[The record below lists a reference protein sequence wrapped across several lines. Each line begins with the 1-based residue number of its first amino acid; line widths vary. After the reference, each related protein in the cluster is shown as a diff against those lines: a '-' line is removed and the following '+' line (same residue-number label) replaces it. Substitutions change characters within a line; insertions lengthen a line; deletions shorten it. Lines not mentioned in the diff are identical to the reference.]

1 MNDRN
6 SGRRHGLWM
15 ERQFRRDCASRL
27 SARRRAVRR
36 PPPQALQETPLVAWT
51 ACDTIPPV
59 RATPLMR
66 PSQIRN
72 LIVLVVLLVAGL
84 WASCTAADFIIE
96 YNWWKEVGQV
106 GTWASMLWYSIAP
119 AAAGSIL
126 AFVALWVAHARGL
139 HFAGV
144 RQRDYRWYS
153 WLVPIPLAVV
163 ALLFGSGPIDYW
175 TVMRFIGSRNL
186 SLPADAWKDQVF
198 SRGLPFYL
206 FDLPFYSEVLGFV
219 FVLAILCALVF
230 WVTARGWQLS
240 ETFRY
245 GRLDDG
251 PRKTLTIGPGSL
263 LLPGATRAGF
273 VRIITV
279 ILLLGFAVWIY
290 LGNYELLLNSHAFMT
305 GADYVD
311 EKVTLP
317 LRWLL
322 IVVTLGAL
330 PLVWTRSYKKA
341 VILVASFFIL
351 QLALPGIVHAVY
363 VRPNEISIE
372 RPYIERHINA
382 TAMAFGLNRN
392 AQELPFAA
400 SGQQTVDPVQD
411 ATLLDNVRL
420 WDLRAYSATITQIQA
435 LRPYYTFPATDVDRY
450 YPNGRI
456 KQVLLSPREID
467 VTQLSAEASQSWI
480 NPRFIYTHGFGAVL
494 SEVNKI
500 TPDGLPVLL
509 IENAPPEIKSPG
521 FQLTR
526 PEIYYGE
533 STQDPVFVHTAREE
547 FDYPSG
553 DQNKYSTYQ
562 GTGGFPIG
570 SFLLKTAAAISEG
583 EPNMMFTSYLTGQSR
598 MMIYRNVRTRL
609 AHLAPFLNWDPD
621 PYLVITDDGRL
632 VWMVDGYT
640 TSLSHPYS
648 ATLPV
653 TGVDEGANYI
663 RNAVKATVDAYTGNV
678 ALYVFDPSDPIIQ
691 VYENLF
697 PKLFRP
703 ASEMPPDLRR
713 HARYPE
719 VLFRAQAEAYRIFH
733 MRDPQ
738 VFYNKED
745 IWEVAHT
752 LSGQSGQPESM
763 QPTYVVASL
772 PGEKDPEFL
781 LILPFTPRGKDN
793 LIGWMAARCDGDRLG
808 EVVYFQLSK
817 QQLMYGP
824 MQIESRIDQDQNISK
839 DLTLWNQQGSH
850 VLRGNIIALPVSDG
864 FLYVES
870 IYIQDGEARM
880 PQLKK
885 VVLAMGDRLI
895 YRDTF
900 VEALAELTG
909 GPTPPSPAISAATSS
924 AATPPVSTGQDT
936 SALIEQIGRLR
947 EQAEQLVQE
956 LEKLEKE
963 AQKNK

>member
-1 MNDRN
+1 M
-6 SGRRHGLWM
+6 
-15 ERQFRRDCASRL
+15 
-27 SARRRAVRR
+27 
-36 PPPQALQETPLVAWT
+36 P
-51 ACDTIPPV
+51 
-59 RATPLMR
+59 
-66 PSQIRN
+66 PSQIRK
-72 LIVLVVLLVAGL
+72 LILLAVLLAL
-84 WASCTAADFIIE
+84 ILTSTSTIANFIIE

-106 GTWASMLWYSIAP
+106 ETWISMLWYSIAP
-119 AAAGSIL
+119 AAAGAL
-126 AFVALWVAHARGL
+126 VAFIALWVAHARGL

-144 RQRDYRWYS
+144 RRRDFRPYS
-153 WLVPIPLAVV
+153 GLVPVGLAIV
-163 ALLFGSGPIDYW
+163 AILFASASIDYW
-175 TVMRFIGSRNL
+175 TIMRFFGSRGVT
-186 SLPADAWKDQVF
+186 LPPNAWKDQVF
-198 SRGLPFYL
+198 SRALPFYL

-230 WVTARGWQLS
+230 WATARGWQLA
-240 ETFRY
+240 ERFHR
-245 GRLDDG
+245 GRLSG
-251 PRKTLTIGPGSL
+251 GSPKTFDLAPQAL

-273 VRIITV
+273 VRVIAV
-279 ILLLGFAVWIY
+279 ILLLGLATWVF
-290 LGNYELLLNSHAFMT
+290 LGNYKLLFNSHAFMT

-311 EKVTLP
+311 AKVTLP

-322 IVVTLGAL
+322 IIAAVAAL
-330 PLVWTRSYKKA
+330 PLVWTSRYKKA
-341 VILVASFFIL
+341 IALLIAAFIL
-351 QLALPGIVHAVY
+351 QLVLPGIVRAVY

-372 RPYIERHINA
+372 RPYIERHIQA
-382 TAMAFGLNRN
+382 TTAAFGLNRR
-392 AQELPFAA
+392 ATERPFTA
-400 SGQQTVDPVQD
+400 SGQETVDAVQD

-420 WDLRAYSATITQIQA
+420 WDLRAYNATITQIQA

-450 YPNGRI
+450 FINGRI
-456 KQVLLSPREID
+456 KQVLLSPRDID
-467 VTQLSAEASQSWI
+467 VSQLSGEAQQSWI
-480 NPRFIYTHGFGAVL
+480 NPRFIYTHGFGVVV

-509 IENAPPEIKSPG
+509 IENAPPQIKSPG

-526 PEIYYGE
+526 SEIYYGE

-562 GTGGFPIG
+562 GTGGFPVG
-570 SFLLKTAAAISEG
+570 SFLVKTAAAISQG
-583 EPNMMFTSYLTGQSR
+583 EPNIIFTGYLTGQSR
-598 MMIYRNVRTRL
+598 MMIYRKVQGRL
-609 AHLAPFLNWDPD
+609 AHLAGFLHWDPD

-653 TGVDEGANYI
+653 TGLDEGANYI
-663 RNAVKATVDAYTGNV
+663 RNAVKATVDAYTGKMS
-678 ALYVFDPSDPIIQ
+678 LYVFDPSDPIIQ
-691 VYENLF
+691 AFENLF

-719 VLFRAQAEAYRIFH
+719 VLFGTQAEAYRIFH

-745 IWEVAHT
+745 VWEIAHS
-752 LSGQSGQPESM
+752 LFGQSGKPEPM
-763 QPTYVVASL
+763 QPTYVVATL
-772 PGEKDPEFL
+772 PGEKEPEFL

-808 EVVYFQLSK
+808 DLIYFQLSK

-839 DLTLWNQQGSH
+839 DLSLWNQQGSR
-850 VLRGNIIALPVSDG
+850 VLRGNIIALPVSGG

-870 IYIQDGEARM
+870 IYIQATEARM

-885 VVLAMGDRLI
+885 VVLAMGNRLI

-900 VEALAELTG
+900 EEALAELTG
-909 GPTPPSPAISAATSS
+909 GPAPARPALAAVTSASAPAAT
-924 AATPPVSTGQDT
+924 GQGLP
-936 SALIEQIGRLR
+936 ALAERLR
-947 EQAEQLVQE
+947 RLRDQAAQLARE
-956 LEKLEKE
+956 LEILEKE
-963 AQKNK
+963 ARKK

>member
-1 MNDRN
+1 M
-6 SGRRHGLWM
+6 L
-15 ERQFRRDCASRL
+15 A
-27 SARRRAVRR
+27 
-36 PPPQALQETPLVAWT
+36 
-51 ACDTIPPV
+51 
-59 RATPLMR
+59 
-66 PSQIRN
+66 
-72 LIVLVVLLVAGL
+72 VLLVLSLRAI
-84 WASCTAADFIIE
+84 TIAANFIID

-106 GTWASMLWYSIAP
+106 STWVSMLWYSVAP
-119 AAAGSIL
+119 VGAGTL
-126 AFVALWVAHARGL
+126 VAFIALWVAHVQGL
-139 HFAGV
+139 GFAGI
-144 RQRDYRWYS
+144 RRRDFRLYS
-153 WLVPIPLAVV
+153 RLITVGLAIV
-163 ALLFGSGPIDYW
+163 AILFASASIDYW
-175 TVMRFIGSRNL
+175 TIMRFFGSRGL
-186 SLPADAWKDQVF
+186 TLPPDAWRDQVF
-198 SRGLPFYL
+198 SRPLSFYM
-206 FDLPFYSEVLGFV
+206 FDLPFYSEVLWFV
-219 FVLAILCALVF
+219 FALAILCALIF
-230 WVTARGWQLS
+230 WATARGWQLWMS
-240 ETFRY
+240 
-245 GRLDDG
+245 G
-251 PRKTLTIGPGSL
+251 GSL
-263 LLPGATRAGF
+263 STLDRRARALMLPGASRTGF
-273 VRIITV
+273 VRIIV
-279 ILLLGFAVWIY
+279 ALLLLGLAALFF
-290 LGNYELLLNSHAFMT
+290 LGNYDLLFSSHAFMT

-311 EKVTLP
+311 AKVTLP

-322 IVVTLGAL
+322 IIAVLAAL
-330 PLVWTRSYKKA
+330 PLAWTSRYKKA
-341 VILVASFFIL
+341 AVLVATFFIL
-351 QLALPGIVHAVY
+351 QLVLPVIVSAIH

-372 RPYIERHINA
+372 RPYIERHIQA
-382 TAMAFGLNRN
+382 TADAFGLNRN
-392 AQELPFAA
+392 ATERPFTA
-400 SGQQTVDPVQD
+400 SGQQTVDAVQD
-411 ATLLDNVRL
+411 ATLLDNIRL

-435 LRPYYTFPATDVDRY
+435 LRPYYIFPSTDVDRY
-450 YPNGRI
+450 FPKGHI
-456 KQVLLSPREID
+456 EQVMLSPREID
-467 VTQLSAEASQSWI
+467 VNQLSAEASQSWV
-480 NPRFIYTHGFGAVL
+480 NPRFIYTHGFGVVV

-521 FQLTR
+521 FQLSR

-533 STQDPVFVHTAREE
+533 STQDPVFVHSAREE

-562 GTGGFPIG
+562 GSGGFPIG
-570 SFLLKTAAAISEG
+570 SFLLKTAAAISQG
-583 EPNMMFTSYLTGQSR
+583 EPNMIFTGYLTGQSR
-598 MMIYRNVRTRL
+598 MMIYRKVRGRL

-621 PYLVITDDGRL
+621 PYLVVTDDGRL

-663 RNAVKATVDAYTGNV
+663 RNSVKAAVDAYTGKV
-678 ALYVFDPSDPIIQ
+678 SLYVFDPSDPIIQ

-763 QPTYVVASL
+763 QPTYVVATL
-772 PGEKDPEFL
+772 PGEKEPEFL

-808 EVVYFQLSK
+808 DLVYFQLSK

-850 VLRGNIIALPVSDG
+850 VLRGNIIALPVSGG

-870 IYIQDGEARM
+870 IYIQATEARM

-900 VEALAELTG
+900 NQALAELTG
-909 GPTPPSPAISAATSS
+909 GTALPEPARPAAAPASAAT
-924 AATPPVSTGQDT
+924 GQNLP
-936 SALIEQIGRLR
+936 ALTERLSRLR
-947 EQAEQLVQE
+947 EQAEQLARE
-956 LEKLEKE
+956 LGTLEKE
-963 AQKNK
+963 TQKKKK

>member
-1 MNDRN
+1 M
-6 SGRRHGLWM
+6 L
-15 ERQFRRDCASRL
+15 A
-27 SARRRAVRR
+27 
-36 PPPQALQETPLVAWT
+36 
-51 ACDTIPPV
+51 
-59 RATPLMR
+59 
-66 PSQIRN
+66 
-72 LIVLVVLLVAGL
+72 VLLALSL
-84 WASCTAADFIIE
+84 WAITAAANFIIE

-106 GTWASMLWYSIAP
+106 GTWISLLWYSIAP
-119 AAAGSIL
+119 FAAGAPV
-126 AFVALWVAHARGL
+126 AFIALWMAHARGL
-139 HFAGV
+139 GFAGI
-144 RQRDYRWYS
+144 RRRDFRLYS
-153 WLVPIPLAVV
+153 RLSTVGLAIV
-163 ALLFGSGPIDYW
+163 AILFASASIDYW
-175 TVMRFIGSRNL
+175 TVMRFFGSRGL
-186 SLPADAWKDQVF
+186 TLPADAWRDPVF
-198 SRGLPFYL
+198 SHPLSFYL
-206 FDLPFYSEVLGFV
+206 FDLPFYSEVVWFV
-219 FVLAILCALVF
+219 IALAVLCALIF
-230 WVTARGWQLS
+230 WATARGWQLWMS
-240 ETFRY
+240 GLRTFDR
-245 GRLDDG
+245 GALA
-251 PRKTLTIGPGSL
+251 LV
-263 LLPGATRAGF
+263 LPGASRTGF
-273 VRIITV
+273 VRMIV
-279 ILLLGFAVWIY
+279 ALLLLGLAALFF
-290 LGNYELLLNSHAFMT
+290 LGNYDLLFNSHAFMT

-311 EKVTLP
+311 AKITLP

-322 IVVTLGAL
+322 IIAVLAAL
-330 PLVWTRSYKKA
+330 PLAWTSRYKKA
-341 VILVASFFIL
+341 MVLIGTFFIL
-351 QLALPGIVHAVY
+351 QLALPVIVSAVY

-372 RPYIERHINA
+372 RPYIERHIQA
-382 TAMAFGLNRN
+382 TSAAFGLNRN
-392 AQELPFAA
+392 ATERPFTAG
-400 SGQQTVDPVQD
+400 GQQTVDAVQD
-411 ATLLDNVRL
+411 ATLLENIRL

-435 LRPYYTFPATDVDRY
+435 LRPYYIFPNTDVDRY
-450 YPNGRI
+450 FPNGHI
-456 KQVLLSPREID
+456 EQVMLSPREID
-467 VTQLSAEASQSWI
+467 VNQLSAEASQSWV
-480 NPRFIYTHGFGAVL
+480 NPRFIYTHGFGVVV

-509 IENAPPEIKSPG
+509 IENAPPEIKSSG

-570 SFLLKTAAAISEG
+570 SFLLKTAAAISQG
-583 EPNMMFTSYLTGQSR
+583 EPNMIFTGYLTGQSR
-598 MMIYRNVRTRL
+598 MMIYRKVQGRL

-653 TGVDEGANYI
+653 AGVDEGANYI
-663 RNAVKATVDAYTGNV
+663 RNAVKAAVDAYTGKV
-678 ALYVFDPSDPIIQ
+678 SLYVFDPGDPIIQ

-719 VLFRAQAEAYRIFH
+719 VLFRAQAEAYRVFH

-763 QPTYVVASL
+763 QPTYVVATL
-772 PGEKDPEFL
+772 PGEKEPEFL

-793 LIGWMAARCDGDRLG
+793 LIGWMAARCDGDQLG
-808 EVVYFQLSK
+808 KVVYFQLSK

-850 VLRGNIIALPVSDG
+850 VLRGSIIALPVTAG

-870 IYIQDGEARM
+870 IYIQAGEARM

-909 GPTPPSPAISAATSS
+909 GPAPTSPALPAA
-924 AATPPVSTGQDT
+924 AAAPAPAANAQDT
-936 SALIEQIGRLR
+936 GALAERLSRLR
-947 EQAEQLVQE
+947 DQAEQLARE
-956 LEKLEKE
+956 LEALEKE
-963 AQKNK
+963 TQKKK